1 MQPSTRTVNVG
12 IIGLGTVGGGVYRL
26 ITTHAERYRKNL
38 GIDLRIA
45 RVCNRSEKRAHE
57 LGIDPEQFTSD
68 WHDVVSDPS
77 IDIVV
82 EVIGGEHPAT
92 EIFEQS
98 FAAGKH
104 VVTANKALLGRHM
117 EKLSAAAR
125 AAGVQLRCEAS
136 CGGGIPIVNTLEHDL
151 SGNEVITVAGI
162 VNGTT
167 NYILSRMAE
176 EGLGYEEVLADAQR
190 LGYAEADPTA
200 DVDGLDA
207 ASKIAILSSI
217 GFATRITTDDVHAQ
231 GIRAISAQDIEVAR
245 KLGYAIKMLAIGH
258 RTDSGIDVRV
268 HPAMIPASHPLA
280 GVSGAMN
287 AVYVVGDA
295 VGETMFYGAGAGSF
309 PTASAVVGDILSL
322 SEQISR
328 GVAPLPEIEPYGH
341 NLAFKPMDELQT
353 KYYVRLKVADRVG
366 ALSETVDIFA
376 KHNISISLINQV
388 EDGKSGVSDAC
399 SVIFL
404 THRALEKDVQ
414 AAAAELASVDCVAEV
429 ANVLRIE
436 DVEAWT
442 EGVMAN

>member
-45 RVCNRSEKRAHE
+45 RVCNRSEKRARE

-68 WHDVVSDPS
+68 WRDVVSDPS

-117 EKLSAAAR
+117 EELAAAAR

-217 GFATRITTDDVHAQ
+217 GFATRITTDDVRAQ

-245 KLGYAIKMLAIGH
+245 KLGYAIKMLAIGR

-295 VGETMFYGAGAGSF
+295 VGETMFYGAGAGAF
-309 PTASAVVGDILSL
+309 PTASAVVGDVLALAEPLSV
-322 SEQISR
+322 
-328 GVAPLPEIEPYGH
+328 GTNPLPEPEPFKRE
-341 NLAFKPMDELQT
+341 LAIRDIRGLST
-353 KYYVRLKVADRVG
+353 RYYVRVVPDDTGDARARAEEVLTKHGIATEQVM
-366 ALSETVDIFA
+366 AL
-376 KHNISISLINQV
+376 
-388 EDGKSGVSDAC
+388 EDGSLALVTGV
-399 SVIFL
+399 VREE
-404 THRALEKDVQ
+404 TMTNAL
-414 AAAAELASVDCVAEV
+414 AEMAHGEGAVREV
-429 ANVLRIE
+429 ANAIRIE
-436 DVEAWT
+436 DMAAWT
-442 EGVMAN
+442 EGVEVN

>member
-1 MQPSTRTVNVG
+1 MPVSFRLLPTLTFLLLLPGVPVWALTASDTTRPAQAQDPLPDMGIAPQVDDDARHFAEVAKKFGEASMSDNGLTAGEQAQLFAISKIGNEVSHQLESWLSPWGNANVDLLVNKEGKFTGSKGSWFVPLQDNDRYLTWNQYSVTRREHDLVG
-12 IIGLGTVGGGVYRL
+12 NIGLGQRW
-26 ITTHAERYRKNL
+26 R
-38 GIDLRIA
+38 
-45 RVCNRSEKRAHE
+45 
-57 LGIDPEQFTSD
+57 
-68 WHDVVSDPS
+68 
-77 IDIVV
+77 
-82 EVIGGEHPAT
+82 
-92 EIFEQS
+92 
-98 FAAGKH
+98 
-104 VVTANKALLGRHM
+104 
-117 EKLSAAAR
+117 
-125 AAGVQLRCEAS
+125 
-136 CGGGIPIVNTLEHDL
+136 
-151 SGNEVITVAGI
+151 

-167 NYILSRMAE
+167 NYILSRMDAE
-176 EGLGYEEVLADAQR
+176 GADYADVLADAQAK
-190 LGYAEADPTA
+190 GYAEADPSA
-200 DVDGLDA
+200 DVDGFDA
-207 ASKIAILSSI
+207 ASKTAILASI
-217 GFATRITTDDVHAQ
+217 GFGTRVTTDDVYQ
-231 GIRAISAQDIEVAR
+231 EGIRTIGAEDIAQAR
-245 KLGYAIKMLAIGH
+245 ELGYTIKLLGIA
-258 RTDSGIDVRV
+258 RNTDAGVDVRV
-268 HPAMIPASHPLA
+268 HPTLIPADHMLA
-280 GVSGAMN
+280 KVNGAMN

-436 DVEAWT
+436 DVGAWT

>member
-1 MQPSTRTVNVG
+1 MAQLNDNPIRVG
-12 IIGLGTVGGGVYRL
+12 LLGAGTVGSQTARLLVEQKDELAARIGRPIELVGVACL
-26 ITTHAERYRKNL
+26 DPDEVDFPWIDKSLLTTDTMKVATN
-38 GIDLRIA
+38 A
-45 RVCNRSEKRAHE
+45 
-57 LGIDPEQFTSD
+57 
-68 WHDVVSDPS
+68 
-77 IDIVV
+77 DIVV
-82 EVIGGEHPAT
+82 ELIGGEHPAT
-92 EIFEQS
+92 EIFTTAFEH
-98 FAAGKH
+98 GKH
-104 VVTANKALLGRHM
+104 VVSANKALLGRHV
-117 EKLSAAAR
+117 ETLAKKAR
-125 AAGVQLRCEAS
+125 ACGVQIKCEAS
-136 CGGGIPIVNTLEHDL
+136 CGGGIPIVSTLEHDL
-151 SGNEVITVAGI
+151 VGNKILTIAGI
-162 VNGTT
+162 LNGTT
-167 NYILSRMAE
+167 NYILSRMDAE
-176 EGLGYEEVLADAQR
+176 GADYADVLADAQAK
-190 LGYAEADPTA
+190 GYAEADPSA
-200 DVDGLDA
+200 DVDGFDA
-207 ASKIAILSSI
+207 ASKTAILASI
-217 GFATRITTDDVHAQ
+217 GFGTRVTTDDVYQQ
-231 GIRAISAQDIEVAR
+231 GIRTIGAEDIAQAR
-245 KLGYAIKMLAIGH
+245 ELGYTIKLLGIA
-258 RTDSGIDVRV
+258 RNTDAGVDVRV
-268 HPAMIPASHPLA
+268 HPTLIPADHMLA
-280 GVSGAMN
+280 KVNGAMN

>member
-1 MQPSTRTVNVG
+1 MVKVAIMG
-12 IIGLGTVGGGVYRL
+12 HGTVGSGVYEVFEMNAEKIARTVGEPVEVKYVLDLRDFSSLPYGHKFVTDFSVIENDPEVTVVAEVMGGVGAAY
-26 ITTHAERYRKNL
+26 
-38 GIDLRIA
+38 
-45 RVCNRSEKRAHE
+45 
-57 LGIDPEQFTSD
+57 QFTKRCL
-68 WHDVVSDPS
+68 
-77 IDIVV
+77 
-82 EVIGGEHPAT
+82 E
-92 EIFEQS
+92 
-98 FAAGKH
+98 AGKS
-104 VVTANKALLGRHM
+104 VCTSNKELVATKGDELLKIAEEH
-117 EKLSAAAR
+117 
-125 AAGVQLRCEAS
+125 GVNYMFEAS
-136 CGGGIPIVNTLEHDL
+136 VGGGIPIIRPMLQCL
-151 SGNEVITVAGI
+151 AANEFNQICGI
-162 VNGTT
+162 LNGTT
-167 NYILSRMAE
+167 NYILSRMDAE
-176 EGLGYEEVLADAQR
+176 GAEYADVLADAQAK
-190 LGYAEADPTA
+190 GYAEADPSA
-200 DVDGLDA
+200 DVDGFDA
-207 ASKIAILSSI
+207 ASKTAILASI
-217 GFATRITTDDVHAQ
+217 GFGTRVTTDDVYQQ
-231 GIRAISAQDIEVAR
+231 GIRTIGAEDIAQAR
-245 KLGYAIKMLAIGH
+245 ELGYTIKLLGIA
-258 RTDSGIDVRV
+258 RNTDAGVDVRV
-268 HPAMIPASHPLA
+268 HPTLIPADHMLA
-280 GVSGAMN
+280 KVNGAMN

-388 EDGKSGVSDAC
+388 EDGKSGVTDTC

-414 AAAAELASVDCVAEV
+414 AAAAELAGVDCVAEV